1 MLTYGCGLTIPD
13 EEEELCKEYMIPTWV
28 AASLTNDLFSFQK
41 EYEDAKKAG
50 QPYVVNAVWVLMH
63 EKNISEEEAKLE
75 CRKRIKIEIKKAIKN
90 AESVKEMEVSEDL
103 KRYLELLKYSLSGN
117 VVWSLQCP
125 RYHKNIPYNEL
136 QLQRAKYGIEK
147 FPSQWHPEKQNGVL
161 KEEILDPTV
170 PNGVRHP
177 NGVKTHVDSPKLN
190 GTKKPADK
198 DHSGQDHAIGKT
210 YDLFFSTKLASLS
223 DEVSVLNPIHLQS
236 FNDLI

>member
-90 AESVKEMEVSEDL
+90 VESVKEMEVSEDL
-103 KRYLELLKYSLSGN
+103 KRYFELLKYSLSGN

-147 FPSQWHPEKQNGVL
+147 FPAQWHPEK
-161 KEEILDPTV
+161 
-170 PNGVRHP
+170 
-177 NGVKTHVDSPKLN
+177 
-190 GTKKPADK
+190 
-198 DHSGQDHAIGKT
+198 
-210 YDLFFSTKLASLS
+210 
-223 DEVSVLNPIHLQS
+223 
-236 FNDLI
+236 